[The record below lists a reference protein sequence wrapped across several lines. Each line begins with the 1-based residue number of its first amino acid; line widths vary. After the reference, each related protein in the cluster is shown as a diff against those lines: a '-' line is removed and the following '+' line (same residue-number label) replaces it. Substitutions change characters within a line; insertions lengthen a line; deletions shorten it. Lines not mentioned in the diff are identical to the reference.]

1 VCTFSTQ
8 PDAAPQ
14 PGVIAFMDDNTLV
27 HFVGAASPVME
38 RLSISNTGS
47 RYCNTVAVAAYRA
60 AAIEL
65 YKGTRVLAAH
75 RDGSSVEPR
84 VLVVAASPSKL
95 FAVTADGR
103 VTVVASL
110 VWARDGVPAA
120 PYALFVTG
128 SATTV
133 CGIPPGVYPSPPTWR
148 RACMRVLSEL

>member
-1 VCTFSTQ
+1 
-8 PDAAPQ
+8 
-14 PGVIAFMDDNTLV
+14 VIAFMDDNTLV

-38 RLSISNTGS
+38 RLSMSNTGS

-60 AAIEL
+60 AAIEM
-65 YKGTRVLAAH
+65 YEGTRVLAAH

-95 FAVTADGR
+95 FAVTADGS

-110 VWARDGVPAA
+110 VRARDGAPAA

-148 RACMRVLSEL
+148 RACMRALSGP